1 MGHFLRGI
9 VLLCLAGFAAPATAG
24 DTFHGE
30 WQQIASNAGECPSC
44 RITIRQTGTSLQVTA
59 NNDWTAIAETSRR
72 DTAGG
77 AGFWKRGTR
86 KTYSGKTFDIQFR
99 RNAEDEDRADP
110 REKPHDHRLVQAGR
124 TAGNLIKVRSTT
136 TDGELR
142 SWVPTNVGGHRVT
155 KPTGRVRDSSLW
167 IEYGPRDCGSCREA
181 QIASAI

>member
-1 MGHFLRGI
+1 MKRFLAATA
-9 VLLCLAGFAAPATAG
+9 LFCMAGFAAPAAAQ
-24 DTFHGE
+24 DAFHGE

-99 RNAEDEDRADP
+99 RNAEDELLMRMKIEP
-110 REKPHDHRLVQAGR
+110 IRGKNRTITGLFKRVERLE
-124 TAGNLIKVRSTT
+124 I
-136 TDGELR
+136 
-142 SWVPTNVGGHRVT
+142 
-155 KPTGRVRDSSLW
+155 
-167 IEYGPRDCGSCREA
+167 
-181 QIASAI
+181 